1 MTLYYHIPAVPSIS
15 SPTEAQRFQTNEQ
28 TNITFTCMAS
38 GLPAPSLS
46 FQYEGDVLNH
56 TDGVMGIG
64 KMLVDRVQVG
74 TEMMVLNSD
83 DGVYNVTRTL
93 TLFNAVDGDTGNF
106 TCSASVN
113 IPDIGTRMD
122 TVTFELTVLGM
133 YVISVGQDFIIFF
146 K

>member
-1 MTLYYHIPAVPSIS
+1 
-15 SPTEAQRFQTNEQ
+15 
-28 TNITFTCMAS
+28 MAS

-46 FQYEGDVLNH
+46 FQYEGDVLNR
-56 TDGVMGIG
+56 TDGMMGIG
-64 KMLVDRVQVG
+64 EMLVDRVQVG

-83 DGVYNVTRTL
+83 NSVYDVTRTL

-113 IPDIGTRMD
+113 IPDIGMRMD

-133 YVISVGQDFIIFF
+133 YVISVGQDFIFF

>member
-1 MTLYYHIPAVPSIS
+1 MTLHYHIPAAPSIS

-28 TNITFTCMAS
+28 TNIAFTCMAS

-46 FQYEGDVLNH
+46 FQYEGDVLNC

-64 KMLVDRVQVG
+64 EMLVDRVQVG
-74 TEMMVLNSD
+74 TEMMVLN
-83 DGVYNVTRTL
+83 GVTRIL

-106 TCSASVN
+106 TCSASAN
-113 IPDIGTRMD
+113 IPDIGTRTD
-122 TVTFELTVLGM
+122 IVTFELTVLGM
-133 YVISVGQDFIIFF
+133 YVELNLCGARFHFL